1 MISSC
6 VVSQGSVFGYCWGVS
21 GCFRSP
27 ATVLRQCRLVAIS
40 PTKLRG
46 IFHQRAAPQ
55 LTVTRMFRCSVF
67 STCPAVHNPSLCP
80 ICRAFDSQCL
90 HRIPVYA
97 KNIQEC
103 CCFSFSHMTEQSPTV
118 LQPCQPTIYQPCFG
132 TLCFCKKL
140 FVYLCLCHW
149 LQQLLQPF

>member
-1 MISSC
+1 M
-6 VVSQGSVFGYCWGVS
+6 
-21 GCFRSP
+21 
-27 ATVLRQCRLVAIS
+27 LRQCRLVAIS

-118 LQPCQPTIYQPCFG
+118 LQPCQPTIYNLVLAPFASARNSSFICVYVIDFNN
-132 TLCFCKKL
+132 FCS
-140 FVYLCLCHW
+140 
-149 LQQLLQPF
+149 PFRQF